1 MSRLLQALCLHGP
14 QLGLYVGANLLH
26 LLEEVDLQV
35 GEAVVLHR
43 LVVPLL
49 CQVDQHLIGS
59 LKYCSNNTYNDNDN
73 DNDNDKG

>member
-1 MSRLLQALCLHGP
+1 MSRLLQVLCLHGP

-35 GEAVVLHR
+35 GEAVVLYR

-59 LKYCSNNTYNDNDN
+59 LEYCSNNTFNDNDIN
-73 DNDNDKG
+73 NNSDKG

>member
-49 CQVDQHLIGS
+49 CQVDQHLVGS
-59 LKYCSNNTYNDNDN
+59 LRGILVRLVMHLFWGENYKNL
-73 DNDNDKG
+73 

>member
-35 GEAVVLHR
+35 GEAVVLYR

-49 CQVDQHLIGS
+49 CQVDQNLIGS
-59 LKYCSNNTYNDNDN
+59 LKYCSNNTYNDNYNGN
-73 DNDNDKG
+73 DSDKG

>member
-1 MSRLLQALCLHGP
+1 MSRLLQVLCLHGP

-35 GEAVVLHR
+35 GEAVVLYR

-49 CQVDQHLIGS
+49 CQVGQHLIGS
-59 LKYCSNNTYNDNDN
+59 LEYCSNNTFNDNDIN
-73 DNDNDKG
+73 NNSDKG